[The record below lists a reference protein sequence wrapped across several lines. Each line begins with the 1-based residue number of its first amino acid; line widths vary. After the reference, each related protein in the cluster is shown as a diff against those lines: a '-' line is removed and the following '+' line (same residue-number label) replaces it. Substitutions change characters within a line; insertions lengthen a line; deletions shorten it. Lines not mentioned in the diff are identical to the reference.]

1 MAARLPSL
9 WEIMFIASI
18 YATSMML
25 ASGIAH
31 AEPAS
36 PTSRTTSIHPTD
48 RFADLISEASRRFDV
63 PAHLLRA
70 VMHLESGAHARALS
84 PKGAMGLMQIMPATY
99 ATLRARY
106 ALGANPY
113 DPRDNIL
120 AGAAYLRE
128 MLDRYGASGFLAA
141 YNAGPRR
148 YEEHLRTGRP
158 LPIETQQYVAMLA
171 PIIGVGQFDDRP
183 LAAVPR
189 AGRERA
195 SRRSVIT
202 HIAAGT
208 QTDRPRNCRSVGPRA
223 TVGRPLRASH
233 RGASAAMI
241 QIALPRSLSGIIACS
256 AAGHRELGD
265 TGHGRQDKS
274 ADWRRTHVV
283 GWVGYFWRRSN
294 RACWRLR
301 RKFQQSQS
309 FERHRADLTM
319 VLRP

>member
-1 MAARLPSL
+1 MPPLCEAYVPLPIDRESNPSSVPAKIDTAVTHGGRPGRTPSRRINHSLRPGASMAARLPSL

-25 ASGIAH
+25 ASGTAH

-48 RFADLISEASRRFDV
+48 RFADFITEASRRFDV

-106 ALGANPY
+106 ALGANPC

-171 PIIGVGQFDDRP
+171 PIIGGRQFDDRP
-183 LAAVPR
+183 LVVADAAAWLR
-189 AGRERA
+189 ALLFPVQAESEPADDRSSPTLQPERRPTDRA
-195 SRRSVIT
+195 IVDLSGLAPQSGDLFVRR
-202 HIAAGT
+202 IAA
-208 QTDRPRNCRSVGPRA
+208 
-223 TVGRPLRASH
+223 
-233 RGASAAMI
+233 
-241 QIALPRSLSGIIACS
+241 
-256 AAGHRELGD
+256 
-265 TGHGRQDKS
+265 
-274 ADWRRTHVV
+274 
-283 GWVGYFWRRSN
+283 
-294 RACWRLR
+294 
-301 RKFQQSQS
+301 
-309 FERHRADLTM
+309 
-319 VLRP
+319 LRPQ